1 MCLRLGMCFYLGRF
15 SVVFAYIFFQNQT
28 VREANVFKI
37 FILNILCSASMS
49 KFNPGRRQ
57 TRSKNNCVVTI
68 IFGLFFQFKFFRI
81 KMLQSLTILKS
92 WKFCWIFCWK
102 QSNAINNTTSVFTTV
117 VVLRLYLPDM
127 INFSESWN
135 VNLH

>member
-1 MCLRLGMCFYLGRF
+1 MLLQRINLSGLSWDLTLRPKYKYQTYCVKVIIYNIVCLRLGMCFYLGRF

-49 KFNPGRRQ
+49 KYNPGRRQ

-92 WKFCWIFCWK
+92 WKFC
-102 QSNAINNTTSVFTTV
+102 
-117 VVLRLYLPDM
+117 
-127 INFSESWN
+127 
-135 VNLH
+135 